1 MCNVALYSLVILII
15 HLPFEVTHFSRIYGG
30 LLIWIFCLF
39 FLRRISSVQLLSCV
53 LPFATPW
60 TAACQAYLS
69 ITNSQSLLKV
79 MSIES
84 VMPSDHLILCC
95 PLLLLPSIFPS
106 IRIFFSESPL
116 HIKWPNI
123 GVSASALVLPMNI
136 QGWFP
141 LELRRIHR
149 EKEKI
154 ICLGLW
160 FRKKMTWCLLFC
172 LLYLKLIIWMK
183 YFKTSFVLG
192 FLSSTQRFC

>member
-1 MCNVALYSLVILII
+1 MSNSLRPHGLQ
-15 HLPFEVTHFSRIYGG
+15 HARLPCPSPTPRA
-30 LLIWIFCLF
+30 CLK
-39 FLRRISSVQLLSCV
+39 S
-53 LPFATPW
+53 
-60 TAACQAYLS
+60 
-69 ITNSQSLLKV
+69 
-79 MSIES
+79 
-84 VMPSDHLILCC
+84 C
-95 PLLLLPSIFPS
+95 PLSRWCHLTISFSVVP
-106 IRIFFSESPL
+106 FFSCLQSFPAL
-116 HIKWPNI
+116 GSFSVSHLFTSSGQSI

>member
-1 MCNVALYSLVILII
+1 MSDSLQPHEL
-15 HLPFEVTHFSRIYGG
+15 H
-30 LLIWIFCLF
+30 
-39 FLRRISSVQLLSCV
+39 
-53 LPFATPW
+53 
-60 TAACQAYLS
+60 AACHASLS
-69 ITNSQSLLKV
+69 FTISRSSLKL
-79 MSIES
+79 MSSELM
-84 VMPSDHLILCC
+84 MPSDHLIFCH

-106 IRIFFSESPL
+106 ISFPVSHLFTSSGQS
-116 HIKWPNI
+116 I